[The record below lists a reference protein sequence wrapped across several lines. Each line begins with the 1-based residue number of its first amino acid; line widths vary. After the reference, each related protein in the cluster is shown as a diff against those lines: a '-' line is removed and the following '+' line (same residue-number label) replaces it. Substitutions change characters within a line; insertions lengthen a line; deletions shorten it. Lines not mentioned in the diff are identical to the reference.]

1 MYTALPMICAMA
13 ARTTLFKSK
22 RLQAVRL
29 PQEVAFAD
37 RVSEVVI
44 RKAGKARL
52 IVPADA
58 SWDDFFDAP
67 GVELGRRDQ
76 PEAQRR

>member
-1 MYTALPMICAMA
+1 MICAMA

-29 PQEVAFAD
+29 PQEVAFPD

-58 SWDDFFDAP
+58 VWDDFFDAP
-67 GVELGRRDQ
+67 GVELGKRDQ
-76 PEAQRR
+76 PEA